1 MKKRNNKQKK
11 KQRNSVARVSK
22 GESEGREDQGPRLSK
37 TEVGRDGSRG
47 MVQHKAVQHVSW
59 KDEDGK
65 KTQKTGVDK
74 RIGGIHTHTHNIYI
88 KKTKRSCG
96 SRVKESNRDQL
107 IRTAKRAVPP
117 QKEKDGLARGQP

>member
-1 MKKRNNKQKK
+1 MAVEEWYSTKRSSTFRGKTKMGRKHRKQEWT
-11 KQRNSVARVSK
+11 NAS
-22 GESEGREDQGPRLSK
+22 GEY
-37 TEVGRDGSRG
+37 T
-47 MVQHKAVQHVSW
+47 H
-59 KDEDGK
+59 
-65 KTQKTGVDK
+65 T
-74 RIGGIHTHTHNIYI
+74 HTHTHNIYI